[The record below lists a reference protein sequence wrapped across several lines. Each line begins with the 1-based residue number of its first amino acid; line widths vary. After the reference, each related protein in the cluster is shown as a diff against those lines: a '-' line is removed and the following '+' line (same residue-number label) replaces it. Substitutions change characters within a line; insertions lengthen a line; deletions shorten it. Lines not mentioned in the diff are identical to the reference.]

1 MQGVVFGTRI
11 DEMGEDERLVT
22 RFDYDQCFGT
32 AVNRYC
38 AQAVIGMPLTPYGRG
53 HQKRGFLPLRDA
65 MQCITLT
72 IEKPPQKGEY
82 RVVNQ
87 FEKVYDINNLAL
99 KVQEVAGEMGLTV
112 EVRNVE
118 NPRIELED
126 HYYKPDRQKL
136 VDLGY
141 KPTHSIEA
149 ELEIILKDL
158 LKYKHR
164 IEARAHALTPDIRW
178 DGSRKKVSYLKQ

>member
-1 MQGVVFGTRI
+1 M
-11 DEMGEDERLVT
+11 
-22 RFDYDQCFGT
+22 
-32 AVNRYC
+32 
-38 AQAVIGMPLTPYGRG
+38 
-53 HQKRGFLPLRDA
+53 
-65 MQCITLT
+65 
-72 IEKPPQKGEY
+72 
-82 RVVNQ
+82 
-87 FEKVYDINNLAL
+87 
-99 KVQEVAGEMGLTV
+99 

-136 VDLGY
+136 IDLGY

-178 DGSRKKVSYLKQ
+178 DGSRRKVSYLKQ